1 MWPNM
6 VKLQLRPVFHAFSVI
21 CFFYVGLFIQPA
33 SANEPTPDRTPE
45 QAVESLSEPLY
56 SPFIERYVLDE
67 LKQLRTDMASQKHE
81 LTQQILDREHKSV
94 DRAVAYATDTV
105 TYFFYLIAAASS
117 ILVLIGWTSIRDI
130 KDRVHS
136 YANDEIGELVH
147 EYESRLK
154 AIEKQLKQK
163 SQDIEDNRE
172 EIEMTQEIQSLWQR
186 AARESNIAN
195 KVEAYDA
202 ILAIK
207 PDDSEA
213 LIYKADTVLEIPEPQ
228 WAINLCHQA
237 LAIDPENVHA
247 LFQLA
252 CAHACMDNPVEAMSY
267 LKALLEKSDGYM
279 EHVVGEVML
288 EPLHGLEDYQ
298 RLMDEHQAKAV

>member
-6 VKLQLRPVFHAFSVI
+6 VKLQLKPVCHALSVI
-21 CFFYVGLFIQPA
+21 CFFYAGLFMQPA
-33 SANEPTPDRTPE
+33 SANEPTPE

-298 RLMDEHQAKAV
+298 RLMDEHQAKVV

>member
-1 MWPNM
+1 MIP
-6 VKLQLRPVFHAFSVI
+6 LA
-21 CFFYVGLFIQPA
+21 A
-33 SANEPTPDRTPE
+33 SASGKTPE
-45 QAVESLSEPLY
+45 QSVENLKKPLY

-67 LKQLRTDMASQKHE
+67 LKQLRTDMANQKFE
-81 LTQQILDREHKSV
+81 LNQKILDREHNSV
-94 DRAVAYATDTV
+94 DRGVRYATDTI

-117 ILVLIGWTSIRDI
+117 VLVLVGWTSIRDI

-136 YANDEIGELVH
+136 YANQEVGSLVQ

-154 AIEKQLKQK
+154 TIEKQLKQK

-186 AARESNIAN
+186 AARESTITA

-213 LIYKADTVLEIPEPQ
+213 MIYKADTVLEIPEPQ

-237 LAIDPENVHA
+237 LSIDPENVHA
-247 LFQLA
+247 NFQLA
-252 CAHACMDNPVEAMSY
+252 CANASLGNTSEA
-267 LKALLEKSDGYM
+267 LAHLRWVLEKSDGYI
-279 EHVVGEVML
+279 EHIENEIML
-288 EPLHGLEDYQ
+288 KPLHELDDYQ
-298 RLMDEHQAKAV
+298 ALLNDYSVPAIDGKQ